1 MAKERLYHVLVW
13 NREGKDLFPEK
24 KDRERFLK
32 LLRKARKSG
41 DFRVYAYC
49 LLKDRL
55 QLLCSCPT
63 DMIGKMLTSVEGVY
77 SSYCQGKYKDKAPV
91 WEQELYEC
99 GWEGL
104 LDLVRYVHR
113 APVRAEKRKG
123 LWYRWSSHGDYL
135 ALDDRMVDYRVVLS
149 VYGKKDTAAL
159 KRYKKFI
166 HSPAS
171 QSPVTVFY
179 MLPDTNTRIEIDLGE
194 SHRAPEQEEEYFEGS
209 AVLVDEAEM
218 QEWEGAAE
226 ETETPANEPEP
237 SAGLEDEPEAPGDME
252 DEPEASGDMEDEPEA
267 LGDME
272 EEPETP
278 ADMEE
283 EPETPADMEDEA
295 EAPAEAE
302 EAEASVSPEEAVD
315 MIAEIMSVSPES
327 MRRSGG
333 VPQETAARRVA
344 LFILKDDAQLTNAET
359 GKMLGMAPSTVSK
372 TYNNAELH
380 EELEDRIERVRE
392 RLKKTGG

>member
-1 MAKERLYHVLVW
+1 MEERGMKKMAKERLYHVLVW
-13 NREGKDLFPEK
+13 NREGKELFPEK

-63 DMIGKMLTSVEGVY
+63 GMIGKMLASVEGVY

-91 WEQELYEC
+91 LEQELYEC

-123 LWYRWSSHGDYL
+123 LWFRWSSHGDYL
-135 ALDDRMVDYRVVLS
+135 ALDDRSVDYRVVLS
-149 VYGKKDTAAL
+149 VFGKKETKAL

-166 HSPAS
+166 HSPSS
-171 QSPVTVFY
+171 QSPITVFY
-179 MLPDTNTRIEIDLGE
+179 MLPDTNTRIEIDLGGNRRDDE
-194 SHRAPEQEEEYFEGS
+194 PEEEPYEGS
-209 AVLVDEAEM
+209 AVLMDEAEVR
-218 QEWEGAAE
+218 EWEETAE
-226 ETETPANEPEP
+226 EDETTENESEP
-237 SAGLEDEPEAPGDME
+237 SDGMVDEPDAPADVE
-252 DEPEASGDMEDEPEA
+252 KA
-267 LGDME
+267 
-272 EEPETP
+272 EEP
-278 ADMEE
+278 
-283 EPETPADMEDEA
+283 
-295 EAPAEAE
+295 
-302 EAEASVSPEEAVD
+302 VSPEEIVD
-315 MIAEIMSVSPES
+315 TIAEIMGVSPES
-327 MRRSGG
+327 VRKSGG

-344 LFILKDDAQLTNAET
+344 LFILRDDAGLSNAEI

-372 TYNNAELH
+372 TYNNDELRQ
-380 EELEDRIERVRE
+380 ELEGRIECVRRMLE
-392 RLKKTGG
+392 KTSG

>member
-1 MAKERLYHVLVW
+1 MVKERLYHVLVW
-13 NREGKDLFPEK
+13 NREGKELFPEK

-63 DMIGKMLTSVEGVY
+63 GMIGKMLASVEGVY

-91 WEQELYEC
+91 LEQELYEC

-123 LWYRWSSHGDYL
+123 LWFRWSSHGDYL
-135 ALDDRMVDYRVVLS
+135 ALDDRSVDYRVVLS

-166 HSPAS
+166 HSPSS
-171 QSPVTVFY
+171 QSPITVFY
-179 MLPDTNTRIEIDLGE
+179 MLPDTNTRIEIDLGGNRRDSE
-194 SHRAPEQEEEYFEGS
+194 PEEEPYEGS

-218 QEWEGAAE
+218 REWQDAAE
-226 ETETPANEPEP
+226 EDAGETH
-237 SAGLEDEPEAPGDME
+237 
-252 DEPEASGDMEDEPEA
+252 
-267 LGDME
+267 
-272 EEPETP
+272 
-278 ADMEE
+278 ADG
-283 EPETPADMEDEA
+283 PETPADMEDEP
-295 EAPAEAE
+295 EIPADTEDEPE
-302 EAEASVSPEEAVD
+302 ESVSPEEIVD
-315 MIAEIMSVSPES
+315 TIAEIMGVSPES
-327 MRRSGG
+327 VRKSGG

-344 LFILKDDAQLTNAET
+344 LFILRDAQLSNAEI
-359 GKMLGMAPSTVSK
+359 GKILGMAPSTVSK

-380 EELEDRIERVRE
+380 KELEGRIERVR
-392 RLKKTGG
+392 RMLGKTSG